1 MKAKVIFI
9 NEKEL
14 AATGNQYALASRV
27 YNEHFDSVYLRLDDL
42 IEYVRQT
49 QDAEAETMIQL
60 QEDVSNG
67 NVAAADTTDCRAVW
81 RALNFLLSE
90 LRTFNNR

>member
-14 AATGNQYALASRV
+14 AATGNQYALASGV
-27 YNEHFDSVYLRLDDL
+27 CNEHFDSVYLRLDDL
-42 IEYVRQT
+42 IEYIRQS
-49 QDAEAETMIQL
+49 QDAEAETMIQI
-60 QEDVSNG
+60 QEDISNG
-67 NVAAADTTDCRAVW
+67 NLAANTTGSRAVW
-81 RALNFLLSE
+81 RAFNFLLSE